1 MEKWIDVF
9 PGIVRRNLSNG
20 EIQYTKLLKCVKNR
34 SGVYKSVDVFSRDAE
49 T

>member
-1 MEKWIDVF
+1 MEKWLDVF
-9 PGIVRRNLSNG
+9 LESVRRILSNG
-20 EIQYTKLLKCVKNR
+20 EIQYTRLFNCVKNR